1 VYDTRTTET
10 VARTTANVVPRRS
23 VGKPVVN
30 VSTCGKLSLRKRPE
44 IKTKIG
50 TQIACLRVSLLF
62 NCAKIRHHPL
72 QAKAK
77 ESLTIYRSMIW
88 AAFSAPNRQRNVR
101 VTLRL
106 GLWKIRKAIE
116 KSKIIRMTLT
126 KDLPLLNKYL
136 ITS

>member
-1 VYDTRTTET
+1 
-10 VARTTANVVPRRS
+10 
-23 VGKPVVN
+23 
-30 VSTCGKLSLRKRPE
+30 
-44 IKTKIG
+44 
-50 TQIACLRVSLLF
+50 
-62 NCAKIRHHPL
+62 
-72 QAKAK
+72 
-77 ESLTIYRSMIW
+77 MIW